1 MNNGIGL
8 AVYDCQEYKDFRYK
22 LMEDNEVN
30 DFNLRHRKS
39 LLNDAFIYNE
49 ENADLM
55 HELSVSLC
63 HAIADLYKRCWSV
76 YRAVQDSG
84 VGGKI
89 TVIGTIMP
97 TFPRSHPGF
106 CEEEE
111 EIVNSLCDG
120 TYNPFINLMRG
131 VFIQREEGDC
141 EGSILGMEEL
151 YCSTEEWLY
160 GQQVPRLLNHW
171 LKHTNYAIYDL
182 LYVREYTFEIDVEI
196 DGIRLK

>member
-22 LMEDNEVN
+22 LMEDDEVN

-76 YRAVQDSG
+76 YKAVHDSD
-84 VGGKI
+84 VGSKI

-97 TFPRSHPGF
+97 TFPNNHPCF

-111 EIVNSLCDG
+111 EIVNSLCDS
-120 TYNPFINLMRG
+120 TYNSSINLMRG
-131 VFIQREEGDC
+131 VFIQNDEEDC
-141 EGSILGMEEL
+141 QESVLGMEGL
-151 YCSTEEWLY
+151 FCSTKEWLC
-160 GQQVPRLLNHW
+160 GKQVPRLLNHW
-171 LKHTNYAIYDL
+171 FEHTNYAIYDL
-182 LYVREYTFEIDVEI
+182 LYVREYTFEIDVDI
-196 DGIRLK
+196 DGIRL